1 MVRGSLEDVAS
12 FLQSAQDV
20 VIVSHINPDGDA
32 IGSMAAMGHIVRAM
46 GKQVAFVHE
55 TGVPQRFSFLL
66 DAPCAVYDD
75 TMGPRSH
82 VVCVDCAS
90 LERIGAVQRMCR
102 GAVLNIDHHATNVGY
117 GSHNYVVP
125 HAASTTHVLM
135 DVLRHLRVPL
145 TQPLASC
152 VYAGLLTDT
161 GGFRF
166 RSATADV
173 FAVAHELVCAG
184 ADAHA
189 LAFRLLEQKTMQ
201 HVHVL
206 ARALQTLSFA
216 QENKV
221 AWVVLDRDALA
232 GAGED
237 DIEGIVHIP
246 TMIAG
251 VHVGVLFKQK
261 GDHEVKVS
269 LRAQADVNVAR
280 IAEQFGGGGHILAA
294 GCTVHD
300 TLEHAI
306 QRVIAAVCCA
316 V

>member
-1 MVRGSLEDVAS
+1 MVRGALGDVDA
-12 FLQSAQDV
+12 FLQSASDV

-32 IGSMAAMGHIVRAM
+32 IGSMAAMGHIVRAL
-46 GKQVAFVHE
+46 GKRVTFVHE

-66 DAPCAVYDD
+66 DAPCVAYDAQ
-75 TMGPRSH
+75 MNPH
-82 VVCVDCAS
+82 AYVICVDCAS
-90 LERIGAVQRMCR
+90 LDRIGAVQRMCH
-102 GAVLNIDHHATNVGY
+102 GAVLNIDHHAT
-117 GSHNYVVP
+117 HNYVVP
-125 HAASTTHVLM
+125 LAASTTHVLM

-152 VYAGLLTDT
+152 LYAGLLTDT

-206 ARALQTLSFA
+206 SRALQTLSFA
-216 QENKV
+216 CGDKV
-221 AWVVLDRDALA
+221 AWVALDREALA
-232 GAGED
+232 GAAED

-246 TMIAG
+246 TTIAG

-261 GDHEVKVS
+261 DDHEVKVS
-269 LRAQADVNVAR
+269 LRAQANINVAH
-280 IAEQFGGGGHILAA
+280 IAQQFGGGGHIAAA
-294 GCTVHD
+294 GCTVYD
-300 TLEHAI
+300 TMERAI
-306 QRVIAAVCCA
+306 QRVIAAVCA
-316 V
+316 VL